1 MREQRDQGSVG
12 VARRRVGRALA
23 VCLSVLVLGLGVSR
37 EASALD
43 KNQIVQMSKLGLDG
57 NAIKGAI
64 DSAGDELMLSE
75 AEVEELRKQGV
86 SKEVLEHLK
95 QTGHVK
101 TSAKPAD
108 PNKPKD
114 KTPVD
119 PMAPAPDPGEND
131 KPKLMTE
138 DEANARA
145 KALIEA
151 EKQKQQA
158 LSDRANRIAA
168 SKRKLAG
175 AVTALNRG
183 DNMAAARDCLEYISL
198 DVPVDF
204 AMPDGTVEQIPT
216 MSPQDVYEAK
226 FCLAKALY
234 KEKVFSGASRP
245 LVEVLS
251 AGTGPATPHFTEAFY
266 MLEEVSR
273 RIGYRSPELAELT
286 AVDIKGLDEK
296 FQNDFRYFMGKF
308 FFDFKDMDNAIIQL
322 KQVKPSS
329 EDYPESLY
337 LTGVATLGAVQVQQ
351 GQDVSEELLKRAPEA
366 LNSFQAAILAAEK
379 ERGGNE
385 EILQLGYLAMAR
397 VFYELGYYDVSLFYY
412 QKLPETSSRNAQATY
427 ETAWAFFLK
436 NDYKK
441 ALGVFH
447 TLHSPYYDKW
457 FFPDLYVLE
466 ATVYLNLCNFEKS
479 KTALAAMQSKYLD
492 KRGQLQDFIKKMEAG
507 SEEEIWD
514 AMVTYYQKGE
524 KKTGLPRVF
533 ADAVLDDLAFFTT
546 YQVVQVLKK
555 ERAALQAN
563 LGLLGEFGKTVLERV
578 DEQLGI
584 KTREGGVLV
593 FQRLK
598 AIDQLL
604 GTMDLQATQ
613 ISFDIDSEEKQQI
626 QNKLQ
631 NPNYEKKTAEAGT
644 TLLIVADDWH
654 PWPFEGEYWL
664 DEVGNYRSNLKTEC
678 VAEE

>member
-1 MREQRDQGSVG
+1 M
-12 VARRRVGRALA
+12 GRALA
-23 VCLSVLVLGLGVSR
+23 VCLGVLVLALGVVG
-37 EASALD
+37 EALALD
-43 KNQIVQMSKLGLDG
+43 KNQIVQMSKLGLDA

-64 DSAGDELMLSE
+64 DSAGDELMLTE
-75 AEVEELRKQGV
+75 AELAELSKQGV
-86 SKEVLEHLK
+86 SKDVLEHLRR
-95 QTGHVK
+95 TGHVK
-101 TSAKPAD
+101 SEGKPAD
-108 PNKPKD
+108 VRKKD
-114 KTPVD
+114 NTMPPD
-119 PMAPAPDPGEND
+119 PMAPAPDPAKEQNGSVSV
-131 KPKLMTE
+131 
-138 DEANARA
+138 DEAKRMA
-145 KALIEA
+145 KELVEA
-151 EKQKQQA
+151 EKQKQEQINQ
-158 LSDRANRIAA
+158 RANRIAA

-175 AVTALNRG
+175 AKAALARG
-183 DNMAAARDCLEYISL
+183 DNMAAARDCLDYISI
-198 DVPVDF
+198 DAPFEF
-204 AMPDGTVEQIPT
+204 AMPDGTVEQLPV

-245 LVEVLS
+245 LVEVLA
-251 AGTGPATPHFTEAFY
+251 AGTGPATPHFKEAFY

-296 FQNDFRYFMGKF
+296 FQNDFHYFMGKF
-308 FFDFKDMDNAIIQL
+308 FFDFKDMDNAIFQL

-329 EDYPESLY
+329 EDYPEALY

-366 LNSFQAAILAAEK
+366 LKSFQEAILAAEK

-412 QKLPETSSRNAQATY
+412 QKLPETSSRNARATY

-479 KTALAAMQSKYLD
+479 KTALAALQSKYLD
-492 KRGQLQDFIKKMEAG
+492 KRGQLQEYIKKMEGG
-507 SEEEIWD
+507 SEEAIWE
-514 AMVTYYQKGE
+514 AMVTYYQQGE

-533 ADAVLDDLAFFTT
+533 ADAVLDDLAFFST

-578 DEQLGI
+578 DEQLAI

-631 NPNYEKKTAEAGT
+631 NPNYVKPTVEAGT

-664 DEVGNYRSNLKTEC
+664 DEVGSYRSNLKTEC